1 MAMTGFA
8 NFAELT
14 ALVVDYGHRPELL
27 ERCESVFVP
36 FASQRLGRDLRSM
49 DNETVTT
56 LDAEVLGDP
65 MALPGDFGSIRSL
78 WFDGQRGPHRLRSR
92 DEVAITLTPKN
103 GAVSRF
109 YMIRNKSLTV
119 RPFVAS
125 KFTLSYHTVPVLDAT
140 DDTNDVLATYP
151 YLYLYAAL
159 VELHT
164 FAQDDEQRARAV
176 QTYSEEIRIVNRQ
189 VSRARAD
196 SPAGVGD

>member
-1 MAMTGFA
+1 MTGFA

-27 ERCESVFVP
+27 ERCESLFVP
-36 FASQRLGRDLRSM
+36 FASLRLGRDLRSM
-49 DNETVTT
+49 DNETVAS
-56 LDAEVLGDP
+56 LDGSILGDP
-65 MALPGDFGSIRSL
+65 MALPDDFGSIRSL

-103 GAVSRF
+103 GNIPRF
-109 YMIRNKSLTV
+109 YMIRDNAITT
-119 RPFVAS
+119 RPFS
-125 KFTLSYHTVPVLDAT
+125 QGLYTLSYHTVPVLDAT
-140 DDTNDVLATYP
+140 NDANDVLTNYP

-176 QTYSEEIRIVNRQ
+176 QTYTEEIRIVNRQ